1 MWSKASTLMLD
12 WLVDDGEIGVRVPAG
27 STEGRVEN
35 HLGNITLRTADWDL
49 NPDIPVIG
57 SLVYF
62 KSDAL
67 DHSTTEAESNVY
79 MGKGVKKAL
88 ELLAGG
94 LRRRLAI
101 YWTVGSWKLEDRISA
116 DAMWGDWGRRGKQY
130 RAEQQCLETFLAV
143 VCIATLRS
151 LFGSN
156 TGLTRAYYSSGNT
169 GLTRAYYSSGN
180 TGLTRAYY
188 PSDSNGSVAVSLP
201 PPADPSNP
209 RDGVKSAW
217 YSRANHDERMRRVV
231 DRARRGCT
239 KKLLYKRI
247 PVLTWLP
254 QYNLSVAASDLVA
267 GFTVGLTVIPQAIA
281 YANVAGLPPQY
292 GLYSS
297 FMACF
302 VYTIFGSCK
311 DSPVGPTAI
320 AAILTRE
327 NLHGLGPEFAVL
339 MCFLCGCVVML
350 MGILQLGFL
359 IDFISGPVSVGFTSA
374 AAIIIATTQIK
385 DLLGLS
391 FPGSKFLDVW
401 EQLFEHISE
410 TRLWDTLLG
419 FACMAILLLLRKAK
433 DIPVGPADTNKR
445 TTLQKVLGQ
454 MLWLISTGRNILVV
468 VVCAVMAYT
477 FKLHDVEP
485 FLLTGYVKPGLPPF
499 QPPPFMA
506 TVGNTTY
513 SFLDMTSSLGSA
525 LFVVPLLAILED
537 VALAKVFSDGR
548 AIDATQEMLAIGAC
562 NILSSFV
569 SSMPVSG
576 ALSRGAVNHASGVAT
591 TFGGIYTGILV
602 ILSLYLFTPYF
613 AYIPKASL
621 AAVIVAAVV
630 FMVEFHVVKPMWRT
644 KITYTTE
651 TWTLN
656 VREIRKVEAMRMK
669 FMRRMLTVTRRNRIR
684 NEVILEIVI
693 WTSNEYVKGENTKEN
708 IEVEVWREKTAN
720 ETREEMGGADN
731 NKFVKLDLI
740 PAIATFLS
748 CLFIR
753 LELGIVIGIGINILF
768 LLYASAR
775 PSVHVEK
782 VTSSSGCEYLLITP
796 DRSLV
801 FPSVEYVRNLVT
813 KAGMKEGS
821 SCTPVVIDSR
831 HIQGADFTAAKVSLG
846 QRVVASRYTYRWLIS
861 ISSWGPR
868 NR

>member
-1 MWSKASTLMLD
+1 MFVFTNSLLD
-12 WLVDDGEIGVRVPAG
+12 NMSIPKKIQAYIYSRKLP
-27 STEGRVEN
+27 T
-35 HLGNITLRTADWDL
+35 
-49 NPDIPVIG
+49 DI
-57 SLVYF
+57 
-62 KSDAL
+62 
-67 DHSTTEAESNVY
+67 
-79 MGKGVKKAL
+79 
-88 ELLAGG
+88 
-94 LRRRLAI
+94 
-101 YWTVGSWKLEDRISA
+101 VG
-116 DAMWGDWGRRGKQY
+116 Y
-130 RAEQQCLETFLAV
+130 
-143 VCIATLRS
+143 
-151 LFGSN
+151 
-156 TGLTRAYYSSGNT
+156 
-169 GLTRAYYSSGN
+169 
-180 TGLTRAYY
+180 
-188 PSDSNGSVAVSLP
+188 SNGSVAVSLP

-209 RDGVKSAW
+209 RDGEKSAW

-419 FACMAILLLLRKAK
+419 FACMAILLLLRRWVYPSDHILGFACMAILLLLGWVYPSDHILGFARVAILLLLRKAK

-499 QPPPFMA
+499 QPPPFTA

-525 LFVVPLLAILED
+525 LFVVPLLAILEN

-644 KITYTTE
+644 KSE
-651 TWTLN
+651 PGCN
-656 VREIRKVEAMRMK
+656 FGSVFRS
-669 FMRRMLTVTRRNRIR
+669 FM
-684 NEVILEIVI
+684 E
-693 WTSNEYVKGENTKEN
+693 
-708 IEVEVWREKTAN
+708 
-720 ETREEMGGADN
+720 
-731 NKFVKLDLI
+731 LDLI

-831 HIQGADFTAAKVSLG
+831 HIQGADFTAAKGIKSLIEDFVKRN
-846 QRVVASRYTYRWLIS
+846 QPILFYNLKPSVVEVFQGVQPKEFKHCHNEAELNELLKVYFKNNALDYAATGAGSL
-861 ISSWGPR
+861 
-868 NR
+868 

>member
-1 MWSKASTLMLD
+1 MID
-12 WLVDDGEIGVRVPAG
+12 
-27 STEGRVEN
+27 
-35 HLGNITLRTADWDL
+35 
-49 NPDIPVIG
+49 
-57 SLVYF
+57 
-62 KSDAL
+62 
-67 DHSTTEAESNVY
+67 
-79 MGKGVKKAL
+79 
-88 ELLAGG
+88 
-94 LRRRLAI
+94 
-101 YWTVGSWKLEDRISA
+101 
-116 DAMWGDWGRRGKQY
+116 
-130 RAEQQCLETFLAV
+130 
-143 VCIATLRS
+143 
-151 LFGSN
+151 
-156 TGLTRAYYSSGNT
+156 
-169 GLTRAYYSSGN
+169 
-180 TGLTRAYY
+180 
-188 PSDSNGSVAVSLP
+188 
-201 PPADPSNP
+201 
-209 RDGVKSAW
+209 
-217 YSRANHDERMRRVV
+217 
-231 DRARRGCT
+231 
-239 KKLLYKRI
+239 
-247 PVLTWLP
+247 
-254 QYNLSVAASDLVA
+254 
-267 GFTVGLTVIPQAIA
+267 
-281 YANVAGLPPQY
+281 Y

-391 FPGSKFLDVW
+391 FPGSKFLD
-401 EQLFEHISE
+401 
-410 TRLWDTLLG
+410 
-419 FACMAILLLLRKAK
+419 KAK

-499 QPPPFMA
+499 QPPPFTA

-525 LFVVPLLAILED
+525 LFVVPLLAILEN
-537 VALAKVFSDGR
+537 VALAKVFYDSLLCLHFLVLSNAADGR

-644 KITYTTE
+644 KIVTYTTE
-651 TWTLN
+651 TWTSN
-656 VREIRKVEAMRMK
+656 IRVTRRVEAMRMK
-669 FMRRMLTVTRRNRIR
+669 FVRSMLAVTRRNRRIR
-684 NEVILEIVI
+684 NEVIRDRVGVHEIV
-693 WTSNEYVKGENTKEN
+693 
-708 IEVEVWREKTAN
+708 
-720 ETREEMGGADN
+720 EEARSI
-731 NKFVKLDLI
+731 KIFCLLHLPTELDLI

-782 VTSSSGCEYLLITP
+782 VTSGSICSYQFTLSESHIFQSSSGCEYLLITP

-831 HIQGADFTAAKVSLG
+831 HIQGADFTAAKGIKSLIEDFVKRNQPILFYNLKPSVVEVFQGVQPKEFKHCHNEAELNELLKACDVS
-846 QRVVASRYTYRWLIS
+846 TFIS
-861 ISSWGPR
+861 DSET
-868 NR
+868 